1 MKPSFTPERPADQR
15 RDGARKLRPA
25 WLALI
30 TGLAALQGGM
40 IARAATFTVT
50 TALDESNGSPDPA
63 LGAGTSLREAIQAAN
78 GSPGSDII
86 RFSDGTELPGGIPT
100 TDFLGQAQVI
110 RLQGTN
116 LTISGD
122 VSILGPGPELLALD
136 GNSNGDTNPDPG
148 ELRILVITT
157 EVNDILIEG
166 LTFQNARAPRGAPGA
181 GFLSGARGVSVV
193 RDCNFTGNGTNEDG
207 GAIWFGNGTLGTLRI
222 ENCTFSNND
231 AGSGG
236 GAIRTSGNNTT
247 IIENSE
253 FTGNTTRTGF
263 STASVGG
270 AIRCTNG
277 TLEIRDSVFTA
288 NTAIYDGGAINN
300 NRGKLTL
307 ERTRFVGNES
317 DNWGGAI
324 NCDFGA
330 TAVLT
335 DCLIRDSRA
344 AARGG
349 AISSYRN
356 TVVTLRSSTLANNR
370 SVAEGGAIYSG
381 DNATLHILNSTISGN
396 MSQTSGGGIFNG
408 VGTFDSGISNLL
420 LIQTTVVANI
430 ASTGSGGGV
439 FNNSAK
445 ASATVRN
452 SVVAGN
458 NARTGRD
465 VAGPGFTSNRFNFI
479 GFDNSAGAAFSFDL
493 SFGST
498 GTSLVNLL
506 ETVLADNGGPTPT
519 HALIAGSPL
528 IDSAAT
534 SGSTDP
540 GGAPLEF
547 DQRGPGFPRV
557 VAVAAD
563 IGAYESGGAD
573 LGILVASSL
582 PTVLA
587 GAPATP
593 LVHTVTLTNH
603 GPSAASDIVTLVT
616 ADPPPGVAVE
626 ATPSVG
632 TFAGGRWQIP
642 ALAPGQSATLTRRF
656 AVSSATQGA
665 IEGIVT
671 EARIDSAGETDLVPG
686 NNSGATATSVI
697 SPASVGT
704 TTLEASP
711 RLDPQ
716 SGLFIHRVTVT
727 NGNPLPIVAIRLMAG
742 GLSPSTTL
750 RNATGSLADGS
761 PYLDSTVTL
770 APQEAMTFTLEY
782 FLPARN
788 LGFQPTYSV
797 VAIFADPIEPPP
809 AASAGTEVPRI
820 VILPEGSVLIEFPTR
835 PGATYAVEY
844 GDDMAR
850 WERVVPQITASANRT
865 QWIDSGPPKTSVHP
879 ASVPRRYYRFVETA
893 APADP

>member
-1 MKPSFTPERPADQR
+1 MKLSFTPKRPADRR
-15 RDGARKLRPA
+15 RDGTCKLRPA

-30 TGLAALQGGM
+30 AGLAALQGGT

-78 GSPGSDII
+78 GSPGRDII
-86 RFSDGTELPGGIPT
+86 RFSDGTQLPGGIPT
-100 TDFLGQAQVI
+100 TDFLGQARVI
-110 RLQGTN
+110 RLQGTG
-116 LTISGD
+116 LTITGD
-122 VSILGPGPELLALD
+122 VSIFGPGPELLALD
-136 GNSNGDTNPDPG
+136 GNSNGDTTPDPG

-157 EVNDILIEG
+157 EVNDIRIEG

-207 GAIWFGNGTLGTLRI
+207 GAIWFGNGTLGSLRI

-270 AIRCTNG
+270 AIRCSDG

-288 NTAIYDGGAINN
+288 NTALYDGGAINKN
-300 NRGKLTL
+300 SGKLTL
-307 ERTRFVGNES
+307 ERTRFLGNES
-317 DNWGGAI
+317 DNRGGAI
-324 NCDFGA
+324 NCEFGA
-330 TAVLT
+330 TVILT

-344 AARGG
+344 EAPGG
-349 AISSYRN
+349 AISCFRN

-370 SVAEGGAIYSG
+370 SASDGGAIYSG
-381 DNATLHILNSTISGN
+381 DNATLRIWNSTISGN
-396 MSQTSGGGIFNG
+396 VSQTTGGGIFNG
-408 VGTFDSGISNLL
+408 GTFDSGISNLL
-420 LIQTTVVANI
+420 LVQTTVVANI

-439 FNNSAK
+439 FNNGAK
-445 ASATVRN
+445 ATATVRN

-458 NARTGRD
+458 SARSGRD

-479 GFDNSAGAAFSFDL
+479 GLDNSAGGAFGFDL
-493 SFGST
+493 SFRST

-528 IDSAAT
+528 IDSGAT

-540 GGAPLEF
+540 SGAPLEF

-557 VAVAAD
+557 VAVAVD

-573 LGILVASSL
+573 LGILVASSA

-616 ADPPPGVAVE
+616 ADPPAGVTVE
-626 ATPSVG
+626 PTPSVG
-632 TFAGGRWQIP
+632 TFAGGRWLVP
-642 ALAPGQSATLTRRF
+642 ALAPGESATLTRRF
-656 AVSSATQGA
+656 AVSTTAEGA
-665 IEGIVT
+665 IDAIVT
-671 EARIDSAGETDLVPG
+671 EARVESAGETDLVPG
-686 NNSGATATSVI
+686 NNSGTTATSVI

-704 TTLEASP
+704 TTIEASP

-716 SGLFIHRVTVT
+716 SGLFIHQVTIT

-742 GLSPSTTL
+742 GLSPAATL

-770 APQEAMTFTLEY
+770 APQAAMTFSLEY

-788 LGFQPTYSV
+788 LGFHPTYSV
-797 VAIFADPIEPPP
+797 VAIFADPIAPPP

-820 VILPEGSVLIEFPTR
+820 VVLPKGSVLIEFPTR
-835 PGATYAVEY
+835 PGAIYAVEY
-844 GDDMAR
+844 SDDMAR
-850 WERVVPQITASANRT
+850 WERVVPEVTASANRT
-865 QWIDSGPPKTSVHP
+865 QWIDSGPPKTSSHP
-879 ASVPRRYYRFVETA
+879 ASVPSRFYRFVETA
-893 APADP
+893 PPAGP